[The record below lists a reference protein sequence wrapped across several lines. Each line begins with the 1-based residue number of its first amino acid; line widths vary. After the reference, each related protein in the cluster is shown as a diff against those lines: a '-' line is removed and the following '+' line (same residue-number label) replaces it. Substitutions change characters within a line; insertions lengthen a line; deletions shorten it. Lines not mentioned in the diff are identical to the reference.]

1 MSPTVAKVLDEFLCA
16 LKMDTSINGETVNGL
31 EKLLRTGKVPK
42 PGDIDM
48 ALSLPPT
55 ENKE

>member
-1 MSPTVAKVLDEFLCA
+1 
-16 LKMDTSINGETVNGL
+16 MDTSINGETVNGL